1 MRCPIPPGPARIPT
15 HSHADERADVECV
28 ASRGGAHMWWGVGFT
43 VAAMACTVVWV
54 LMNSS
59 PAGRRRPHGDKR
71 QAPPVSG
78 SGGDGWKSRP

>member
-1 MRCPIPPGPARIPT
+1 
-15 HSHADERADVECV
+15 
-28 ASRGGAHMWWGVGFT
+28 MWWGVGFT
-43 VAAMACTVVWV
+43 VAAVVCTVLWV

-59 PAGRRRPHGDKR
+59 PSGRRRPHGDKR